1 MTFARTVRLL
11 VIPVLTTGALVWS
24 PSLIA
29 QYRDDPGQQYV
40 PGRDSE
46 QPAYAGD
53 AEYYQ
58 DVPAYVSAVDGS
70 AQLYR
75 GGDSVRD
82 FEQVPLEV
90 GDRLSTSR
98 GRVEVLFS
106 DGSVIALDEYTDI
119 TIDDSAAW
127 RLQAGR
133 LKVTWRAG
141 SFDIDARP
149 AGAALVRAG
158 GDYRITLSD
167 NRRGE
172 AELELAVSRG
182 LAELENSLGR
192 TSVRAGTRALT
203 TASYAPSVPYAYT
216 TPRDDFE
223 RWTESLEA
231 DRYGVE
237 SVRYLPVE
245 LRAYGGDF
253 DRHGSWGRY
262 GSYGW
267 VWYPRVSVGWQPYR
281 TGRWSFVVNFGYSW
295 IGGSRWEWPTHH
307 YGRWERGGSRW
318 FWVPQR
324 PVQARRVGYAAPRP
338 SFNASVPYYSRPNN
352 SRPFTGRP
360 SPNNQRD
367 QRDTNYGSSR
377 PTGGGTRPPV
387 IDQRRIEQTRP
398 EQQRPEPQQRA
409 VPRGVPRNAPSQS
422 PQTSQSPFPSRN
434 TPMATRPQVPSNQ
447 RIEPQERQRPSERP
461 TDRRA
466 PSISRPSPQESRPA
480 PPTTRQSPSSERP
493 TQSVR
498 PSQPQRSG
506 SGVQSPPRSGAP
518 SGSRT
523 PSTGQSGGRS
533 GGGSGTAVRRG
544 RSGG

>member
-11 VIPVLTTGALVWS
+11 VIPVLTTGALAWS

-29 QYRDDPGQQYV
+29 QYRDGPGQQYV

-46 QPAYAGD
+46 QPTYAGD
-53 AEYYQ
+53 ADYYQ
-58 DVPAYVSAVDGS
+58 DVPAYMSAVDGS

-75 GGDSVRD
+75 GGDAVRD

-127 RLQAGR
+127 RLQGGR

-149 AGAALVRAG
+149 AGAARVRSG
-158 GDYRITLSD
+158 GDYRITLAD

-203 TASYAPSVPYAYT
+203 TASYAPSVPYAYA

-237 SVRYLPVE
+237 SVQYLPVE

-253 DRHGSWGRY
+253 DRHGSWSRY

-324 PVQARRVGYAAPRP
+324 PVQARRVGYAVPRQ

-360 SPNNQRD
+360 SQN
-367 QRDTNYGSSR
+367 R
-377 PTGGGTRPPV
+377 PTGGGTRPPE
-387 IDQRRIEQTRP
+387 IDQRT
-398 EQQRPEPQQRA
+398 EPQQRA

-422 PQTSQSPFPSRN
+422 AQTGQSQFPSRN
-434 TPMATRPQVPSNQ
+434 TPMATRPQTPSNQ
-447 RIEPQERQRPSERP
+447 RIESRERQPQPDRERP
-461 TDRRA
+461 MDRRA

-480 PPTTRQSPSSERP
+480 PPATRQSPSSERP

-498 PSQPQRSG
+498 PSEPQRSE
-506 SGVQSPPRSGAP
+506 SGVQSPSRSEAP

>member
-1 MTFARTVRLL
+1 MTFPLTVRLP
-11 VIPVLTTGALVWS
+11 IVLILAIGALAWS
-24 PSLIA
+24 PSLVA
-29 QYRDDPGQQYV
+29 QYRDTPGQQYV

-46 QPAYAGD
+46 QLSYAGD
-53 AEYYQ
+53 AGSYQ
-58 DVPAYVSAVDGS
+58 EVPAYVSAVDGS

-75 GGDSVRD
+75 GDDAVRD
-82 FEQVPLEV
+82 FEQIPLEV

-119 TIDDSAAW
+119 MIDDSAAW
-127 RLQAGR
+127 RLHGGR
-133 LKVTWRAG
+133 LKVTWRAK
-141 SFDIDARP
+141 SFEIDARP
-149 AGAALVRAG
+149 AGAALVRTG

-167 NRRGE
+167 NRRGK

-182 LAELENSLGR
+182 LAELENSMGR

-203 TASYAPSVPYAYT
+203 TASYAPSVPYAYA

-223 RWTESLEA
+223 RWTESVDA

-237 SVRYLPVE
+237 SVQYLPVE

-253 DRHGSWGRY
+253 DRHGSWSRY

-267 VWYPRVSVGWQPYR
+267 VWYPQVSVGWQPYR

-324 PVQARRVGYAAPRP
+324 PVQARRVGYAVPRQ
-338 SFNASVPYYSRPNN
+338 SFNASVPYYSRPNDA
-352 SRPFTGRP
+352 RPFTGRP
-360 SPNNQRD
+360 SQNNQRD
-367 QRDTNYGSSR
+367 QR
-377 PTGGGTRPPV
+377 
-387 IDQRRIEQTRP
+387 ERP
-398 EQQRPEPQQRA
+398 ERWSEPPQRA
-409 VPRGVPRNAPSQS
+409 VPRGAPRNAPSQAPS
-422 PQTSQSPFPSRN
+422 QAPQMRQSPFPSRN
-434 TPMATRPQVPSNQ
+434 TPMATRPQTPSNQ
-447 RIEPQERQRPSERP
+447 RIEPQERQRPTERP
-461 TDRRA
+461 TQRRA
-466 PSISRPSPQESRPA
+466 PSLSRPSPQESRPA
-480 PPTTRQSPSSERP
+480 PPATRQSPSSERL
-493 TQSVR
+493 
-498 PSQPQRSG
+498 SQPQRSG
-506 SGVQSPPRSGAP
+506 SGVQSPSRSGTP

-523 PSTGQSGGRS
+523 PSADQSDGRSGGRS
-533 GGGSGTAVRRG
+533 GTAVRHD